1 MIRVKFGSTNVPI
14 EFIHFP
20 GGEEHVRLSTNVP
33 CVNPVVVT
41 AKLTDSAEI
50 MKMILVVDA
59 VRRLFLSNGTVATV
73 NLVVPYLPYAR
84 QDRVAV
90 PGETLAAAVMAG
102 IINQLNCSMVT
113 VFDPHSDVSA
123 ALVNNLRVVTQA
135 GCVSQ
140 SSELVGL
147 IKDQDSILIAP
158 DAGASKKIYKLAS
171 EFDTNR
177 VTVLD
182 KDRDPING
190 VITGIKYSY
199 GISDLTG
206 KTAIIADDICD
217 GGRTFIEAAKV
228 LRSLGASKVILYVTH
243 GLFTKG
249 VEPLYPL
256 IDTIYTTDSYCTTQY
271 ESVNYIKVIKEFE

>member
-1 MIRVKFGSTNVPI
+1 MISVKFGVVTVPI

-20 GGEEHVRLSTNVP
+20 GGEEHARLSTSVALT
-33 CVNPVVVT
+33 NPVTVT

-50 MKMILVVDA
+50 MKMILVIDA
-59 VRRLFLSNGTVATV
+59 VRRLFSANALTANIK
-73 NLVVPYLPYAR
+73 LVVPYFPYAR

-90 PGETLAAAVMAG
+90 PGESLSVAVMAG
-102 IINQLNCSMVT
+102 LVNSLQCTNIT
-113 VFDPHSDVSA
+113 VLDPHSDVSS
-123 ALVNNLRVVTQA
+123 ALLHNVRSVTQ
-135 GCVSQ
+135 GECIRCSP
-140 SSELVGL
+140 ELVGL
-147 IKDQDSILIAP
+147 IHDNNSVLIAP

-171 EFDTNR
+171 YFGTDR

-182 KDRDPING
+182 KDRNPING
-190 VITGIKYSY
+190 EITGIKYSY
-199 GISDLTG
+199 GISDLAG

-228 LRSLGASKVILYVTH
+228 LRNLGATKVILYVTH

-271 ESVNYIKVIKEFE
+271 ESVNYINVIKEFK